1 MLKPSRIIFWAL
13 LVVGAA
19 LAVPGSAA
27 RADDDHDRKVE
38 ADDEER
44 VDRDHVYE
52 AVRRGEILPLPK
64 LKALVLDRWPGEIV
78 ALSVD
83 RKHGRIRYEF
93 RVLRPDG
100 RLTEIEVD
108 AADGSILEVENE

>member
-1 MLKPSRIIFWAL
+1 MQKPSWITLWAL
-13 LVVGAA
+13 LVA
-19 LAVPGSAA
+19 SAA
-27 RADDDHDRKVE
+27 FAAWAPVVRADDDHERKLE

-44 VDRDHVYE
+44 VDRDHVLE
-52 AVRRGEILPLPK
+52 AVQRGEILPLPK
-64 LKALVLDRWPGEIV
+64 LKSEVLERWPGEIV

-83 RKHGRIRYEF
+83 REHGRISYEF

-100 RLTEIEVD
+100 RLTEVEVD

>member
-1 MLKPSRIIFWAL
+1 MLKPSRITLWAL
-13 LVVGAA
+13 LVVGAV
-19 LAVPGSAA
+19 LAVPGPVA
-27 RADDDHDRKVE
+27 RADDDHEKKIE

-44 VDRDHVYE
+44 IDRDHVYE

-64 LKALVLDRWPGEIV
+64 LKALVLERWPGEIV

-93 RVLRPDG
+93 RILRPDG

-108 AADGSILEVENE
+108 AADGSVLEVENE